1 MFNKDRVIKV
11 ITDMMI
17 ANQALVVQPIIIDSK
32 RIEMRLLTNYTLGR
46 VLEIKHYTNELFSF
60 RTTKLKR
67 FKFKPGMYA
76 TIGLIIRKELV
87 FRDYYI
93 CNPTWDNRL
102 EFYSMTVPNGLFT
115 SFLRKIVVKSSVI
128 IKTKTN
134 GELTLATLKPGKR
147 LFLFCSDIGIIPA
160 ISIISEPE
168 TYSNFNEVVV
178 VISCKHTKELSYF
191 NSKLKQLAKEPKI
204 KPYARGKLRFYQSI
218 TQEPYPYSDDI
229 TWLIRSGTLIA
240 DLRTHTFNKMDRFM
254 VCGQQQTAVNNIVLL
269 KDLGYDEGTV
279 KHPGDFTYEKKFIN
293 PILNLSPGSD
303 VLLGRIKTEHPN
315 QQLQLP
321 SPEGTVSKEI
331 IITSKVYSR
340 GVWMLEA
347 N

>member
-1 MFNKDRVIKV
+1 
-11 ITDMMI
+11 
-17 ANQALVVQPIIIDSK
+17 
-32 RIEMRLLTNYTLGR
+32 
-46 VLEIKHYTNELFSF
+46 
-60 RTTKLKR
+60 
-67 FKFKPGMYA
+67 MYA

-115 SFLRKIVVKSSVI
+115 SFFRKIVVKSSVI

-168 TYSNFNEVVV
+168 TYFNFNEVVV
-178 VISCKHTKELSYF
+178 VISCKHTKKLSYF
-191 NSKLKQLAKEPKI
+191 NSKLKQLAKESKI

-218 TQEPYPYSDDI
+218 TQEPYPYSDNI

-254 VCGQQQTAVNNIVLL
+254 VCGQQMAVNNIVLL
-269 KDLGYDEGTV
+269 KDLGYDEGAV

-321 SPEGTVSKEI
+321 SPEGTGSKEI
-331 IITSKVYSR
+331 IIISRVYSR
-340 GVWMLEA
+340 GGGMLET